1 MRRIGPEREHAGVE
15 DGVAAEAVAFAH
27 AEGPGKGALV
37 LAPEFRPLVDGPIA
51 AIDLR
56 HDGELALRSASD
68 EQVEYARVLHPAI
81 GVDPEIDV
89 VAREM
94 LGQMRSPGQYLEG
107 VGRMRPRRVI
117 EIPAKGLDGGA
128 QPAQPDP
135 LFLVEADVE
144 DG

>member
-15 DGVAAEAVAFAH
+15 NGVAAETVTLAH

-37 LAPEFRPLVDGPIA
+37 LPPEFRPLVDGPIA

-56 HDGELALRSASD
+56 HDGELALRRAAD
-68 EQVEYARVLHPAI
+68 EQVEHARVLDPTV

-89 VAREM
+89 VAREI
-94 LGQMRSPGQYLEG
+94 LGQMWPPGQHLEG
-107 VGRMRPRRVI
+107 IGRMRPWGIV
-117 EIPAKGLDGGA
+117 EIPAERLDGGA

-135 LFLVEADVE
+135 LFLV
-144 DG
+144 